1 MSTALPAATSRR
13 RRLRLWPSSAPLL
26 AKRRTQS
33 ALAILAVL
41 LAGVV
46 ATGVLAT
53 ANLYRSAE
61 DRYVTVALPLQT
73 LTRDVLFRITEEE
86 TAVRGYMI
94 TTKWRSLNRYFDGR
108 EGLAQD
114 LRDIGRLT
122 RNRPVLAQRTQA
134 VKRQAQS
141 LRGFYDSLITFVYDG
156 REGQAR
162 ARQDV
167 LLGEQKASQFRSTAL
182 AMQSDIDAYIEQTRD
197 AQHRTYLAT
206 LAVLGIAGALAL
218 AIAIALLLRVPERL
232 RRAVAEQEQEA
243 QASRALAHVS
253 EAVFLVDADD
263 NVRYWNRAAEQ
274 LFGTDADAAVG
285 EPVRSIV
292 VDWDELLDAAEAG
305 DQFVPVVLEGSERW
319 LSPVVRTFEG
329 GQVVAVRDATGNYAL
344 ERARAD
350 FVATASHELRTP
362 LTAVYGGAATL
373 LGRGDE
379 LGRAERNRLLQ
390 MIADEAAHL
399 TDIVDQLLISAQLD
413 RGTLRIDEHETDV
426 AALCS
431 AIVESARIRAPETVL
446 VALEVPSAI
455 APIRCD
461 ESLLRQVLVNLV
473 DNAIKYSVDGG
484 LVLVRLRDQTAAVTI
499 DVVDHGLGI
508 PSAEQARIFD
518 KFFRLDAEMTRG
530 VGGSGLGLYISREIV
545 TQMGGTLTVQ
555 SQLGRGSTFTVT
567 LPRRA

>member
-1 MSTALPAATSRR
+1 MSTALPAATSKR
-13 RRLRLWPSSAPLL
+13 RRLRLWPASAPLL
-26 AKRRTQS
+26 AKRRSQI

-61 DRYVTVALPLQT
+61 DRYVTVALPLRT

-94 TTKWRSLNRYFDGR
+94 TTDRRSLDPYFEGR
-108 EGLAQD
+108 RGLAQD
-114 LRDIGRLT
+114 LQDIRQLTHGR
-122 RNRPVLAQRTQA
+122 PELAARTTA
-134 VKRQAQS
+134 VEQQAQS
-141 LRGFYDSLITFVYDG
+141 LRGFYDSLIVFVADG
-156 REGQAR
+156 KEGLLR
-162 ARQDV
+162 ARRDV
-167 LLGEQKASQFRSTAL
+167 LLGEKKAARFRETAL
-182 AMQSDIDAYIEQTRD
+182 AMQADIDAYIEQTRAD
-197 AQHRTYLAT
+197 QHRTYLAT
-206 LAVLGIAGALAL
+206 LAVLGSAGALAL

-253 EAVFLVDADD
+253 EAVFLVDTDE
-263 NVRYWNRAAEQ
+263 NIRYWNDAAEQ
-274 LFGTDADAAVG
+274 LFGIDAGDAVG
-285 EPVRSIV
+285 EPVRGV
-292 VDWDELLDAAEAG
+292 VIDWDELLDAAEAG
-305 DQFVPVVLEGSERW
+305 DQFVPVILEGAERW

-379 LGRAERNRLLQ
+379 LARPERNRLLQ

-413 RGTLRIDEHETDV
+413 RGTLRVAEHETDI

-431 AIVESARIRAPETVL
+431 AVVESARIRAPETVI
-446 VALEVPSAI
+446 VALEIPSAV
-455 APIRCD
+455 APVRCD

-484 LVLVRLRDQTAAVTI
+484 LVLVRLRDQTASLSI

-508 PSAEQARIFD
+508 PSAEQAKIFD

-545 TQMGGTLTVQ
+545 TQLGGSLTVQ